1 MPVQRLRDLA
11 SIVRSKNAGPFRLTL
26 DILFR
31 DERLFNHAVQSGC
44 ITRESVAKAY
54 RVSPDQ
60 VTSIFVVPA
69 GRAIKVT
76 LRRPT
81 GQCDFGET
89 DVYGCQ
95 QHVPLLDLPVA
106 PESIER

>member
-1 MPVQRLRDLA
+1 MADVQRLRDLA
-11 SIVRSKNAGPFRLTL
+11 GIVRSKNAGPFRLTL

-31 DERLFNHAVQSGC
+31 DERRFRHVVQSGC
-44 ITRESVAKAY
+44 ITRESVAQAY
-54 RVSPDQ
+54 GIAPDQ

-81 GQCDFGET
+81 GQGDFGET
-89 DVYGCQ
+89 DIYGCQ
-95 QHVPLLDLPVA
+95 QHVPLLDLPVS
-106 PESIER
+106 PEMI